1 MSEIKKRVAVIL
13 ALVMFLATLTGCP
26 PPPPPENGIHES
38 VIALDEKLTS
48 MSEGGEGTVKA
59 NLYFD
64 NTQSM
69 HGYICD
75 GYSEKSEFAIVCDD
89 IIDVMKGYNEY
100 TLNALKADDKK
111 VLQWREMSAGEFS
124 SFRAKD
130 FYTYTGSFAKN
141 TDGPLSTL
149 FKNEDTPVNFDELN
163 VFITDLAEQEL
174 NNKELAIIINDI
186 VLGREDHSVALFCID
201 ATFVGTAYAPE
212 SGSVTDSA
220 VDMRAVDYEGKRPFY
235 CLVVGPTIEV
245 VSMCEAIE
253 DSITGSGFVK
263 GEDYNVATVLAKRG
277 IKYTSIENAEYKV
290 FNDYC
295 ADPEI
300 SDDNDYEQYPE
311 SINFNNTNLNFN
323 MQTVNC
329 DEIFD
334 VSKIYPGLYYQYST
348 EIGSL
353 EKSTFGNGSLN
364 FVIPMADLADGS
376 AATDVDYS
384 INADSIKVY
393 GYSEKF
399 YEVTDEFGDVVD
411 EKSKWEWEEIPAFE
425 CFEST
430 ESYMKLPEMTYLE
443 KDATIYRISD
453 YETNEGLEIDEF
465 PKKALPLYT
474 VDNESGAI
482 WVNIRFKDIEALE
495 DKYSVIT
502 IEFNIDGSR
511 KVSENIPQWISDY
524 TLVEKSVVSDEEFIS
539 KTTGLQEFYSFLI
552 GKMSSAQE
560 RNKFEAYMTKNVSD
574 VVVSV
579 DLSE

>member
-1 MSEIKKRVAVIL
+1 MSDIKKRIAVIL
-13 ALVMFLATLTGCP
+13 ALVLFLATLTGCP
-26 PPPPPENGIHES
+26 PQPPGGDIHES
-38 VIALDEKLTS
+38 VIALADKLGGITDK
-48 MSEGGEGTVKA
+48 SEGSVKA

-75 GYSEKSEFAIVCDD
+75 GSSEKSVFAIACQD
-89 IIDVMKGYNEY
+89 IIDVMKGYNDF

-111 VLQWREMSAGEFS
+111 VLRWNSMSAGEFS

-130 FYTYTGSFAKN
+130 FYTYTGSFEKS

-149 FKNEDTPVNFDELN
+149 FKNEKTPVNFDELN
-163 VFITDLAEQEL
+163 VFVTDLAEQNL
-174 NNKELAIIINDI
+174 NNKDLAIIINDI
-186 VLGREDHSVALFCID
+186 VLNKEDHSVALFCIESM
-201 ATFVGTAYAPE
+201 FIGTAYAPE
-212 SGSVTDSA
+212 SGLVTESA
-220 VDMRAVDYEGKRPFY
+220 VDMRAVNYEGERPFY

-245 VSMCEAIE
+245 VSMCDAIE
-253 DSITGSGFVK
+253 GSIEGSGLIK
-263 GEDYNVATVLAKRG
+263 GEDYNVATILAKRG
-277 IKYTSIENAEYKV
+277 IRYSSIENAEYKV

-295 ADPEI
+295 SDPAE
-300 SDDNDYEQYPE
+300 SDNNDYEQYPE
-311 SINFNNTNLNFN
+311 TFNFNNTNLNFN
-323 MQTVNC
+323 MQSVNC
-329 DEIFD
+329 DEIFEVD
-334 VSKIYPGLYYQYST
+334 KTYPGLCYQYST

-364 FVIPMADLADGS
+364 FVIPMADLIDGS

-399 YEVTDEFGDVVD
+399 YDVTDEFGDVVD
-411 EKSKWEWEEIPAFE
+411 EESKWEWEEIPAFE

-430 ESYMKLPEMTYLE
+430 DAYMKLPEMTYLE
-443 KDATIYRISD
+443 NESTIYRISD

-465 PKKALPLYT
+465 PKKALPLYK

-495 DKYSVIT
+495 DKYSAIT
-502 IEFNIDGSR
+502 VNFNIDGSR
-511 KVSENIPQWISDY
+511 KVSENIPGWISDY
-524 TLVEKSVVSDEEFIS
+524 SLVEKATVSDDEFIS

-560 RNKFEAYMTKNVSD
+560 RNKFESFMTKNVSD